1 MENSSNIEKLECLLV
16 TDLKFLAQF
25 LVAPAEAVK
34 QANIDL
40 NNQEMRR
47 AEAFAKTAQE
57 QVKLAG
63 RLSGFQTSDK
73 AEWGI
78 GMGCCNS
85 TSLVTL
91 ESRELGNG

>member
-1 MENSSNIEKLECLLV
+1 METSNIDTLECKLA
-16 TDLKFLAQF
+16 TDLRFLGQF
-25 LVAPAEAVK
+25 LVDPATAVQ
-34 QANIDL
+34 QAGIDL
-40 NNQEMRR
+40 NSQEMRR

-73 AEWGI
+73 ADWGI

-85 TSLVTL
+85 KALVTL
-91 ESRELGNG
+91 EDRRTQVG

>member
-1 MENSSNIEKLECLLV
+1 MEKSSIEKLECLLV
-16 TDLKFLAQF
+16 TDLKFLGHF
-25 LVAPAEAVK
+25 LVAPADAVK
-34 QANIDL
+34 QAKIDL
-40 NNQEMRR
+40 TAPEMRR

-78 GMGCCNS
+78 GIACCNS
-85 TSLVTL
+85 NALVTL
-91 ESRELGNG
+91 ENKGTEIV

>member
-1 MENSSNIEKLECLLV
+1 
-16 TDLKFLAQF
+16 
-25 LVAPAEAVK
+25 
-34 QANIDL
+34 
-40 NNQEMRR
+40 MRR

-91 ESRELGNG
+91 ESRELGND